1 MDSTTE
7 QRALPRDM
15 RWQEL
20 AHRVRLHGEKF
31 DPISRSYNR
40 IRYDINK
47 LSNCSVGLLHYES
60 AGYLFGS
67 TNQILLNWITDGDR
81 SLVIDTDTH
90 SRAWHLSDILLSLPS
105 RLESAT
111 AQYDLLS
118 DCREANGTSLTDLG
132 SLMIGMHIELMQSV
146 ALCCEL
152 ALKSLFSYNNPGA
165 DANAFRT
172 EIGHSLINA
181 WSRLDDVHVDVL
193 RLFNSMP
200 LFRPDDS
207 PRAVTD
213 ENDVVENL
221 LSTGDSYDVIRYG
234 MADRSTPR
242 VKLTFNTK
250 FLLRLAWAVTLR
262 LFQTAWRSGDAGEHR

>member
-1 MDSTTE
+1 ME
-7 QRALPRDM
+7 VEI
-15 RWQEL
+15 RW
-20 AHRVRLHGEKF
+20 RVTG
-31 DPISRSYNR
+31 
-40 IRYDINK
+40 
-47 LSNCSVGLLHYES
+47 
-60 AGYLFGS
+60 
-67 TNQILLNWITDGDR
+67 
-81 SLVIDTDTH
+81 
-90 SRAWHLSDILLSLPS
+90 
-105 RLESAT
+105 
-111 AQYDLLS
+111 
-118 DCREANGTSLTDLG
+118 LG
-132 SLMIGMHIELMQSV
+132 SRRSHPNQPTILGIFWIEMHIELMQSV

-181 WSRLDDVHVDVL
+181 WRRLDDVHVDVL

-200 LFRPDDS
+200 LLRPDDS

-242 VKLTFNTK
+242 VKLTFNTE
-250 FLLRLAWAVTLR
+250 FLLRLAWAGTLW
-262 LFQTAWRSGDAGEHR
+262 LFQTAWQSGDVGEHP

>member
-1 MDSTTE
+1 MDVE
-7 QRALPRDM
+7 I
-15 RWQEL
+15 RW
-20 AHRVRLHGEKF
+20 RVTG
-31 DPISRSYNR
+31 
-40 IRYDINK
+40 
-47 LSNCSVGLLHYES
+47 
-60 AGYLFGS
+60 
-67 TNQILLNWITDGDR
+67 
-81 SLVIDTDTH
+81 
-90 SRAWHLSDILLSLPS
+90 
-105 RLESAT
+105 
-111 AQYDLLS
+111 
-118 DCREANGTSLTDLG
+118 LG
-132 SLMIGMHIELMQSV
+132 SRRSHPNQPTILGIFWIGMQIELMQSV

-181 WSRLDDVHVDVL
+181 WRRLDDVHVDVL

-200 LFRPDDS
+200 LLRPDDS

-221 LSTGDSYDVIRYG
+221 LRTGDSYDVVRYG

-242 VKLTFNTK
+242 VKLTFNTE

-262 LFQTAWRSGDAGEHR
+262 LFQTAWQSGDAGEHP